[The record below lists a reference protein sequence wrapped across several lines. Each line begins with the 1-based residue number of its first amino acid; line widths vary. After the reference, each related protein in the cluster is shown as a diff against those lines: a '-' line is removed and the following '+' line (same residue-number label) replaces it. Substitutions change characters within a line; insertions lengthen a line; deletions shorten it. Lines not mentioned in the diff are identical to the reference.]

1 MLHDC
6 NIIKIL
12 HIECAIIGIL
22 VTSFP
27 IQDSSY
33 GFIVFIVR
41 QQFVV
46 PAQILSTGTTRQW
59 GRLDIRIHF
68 QKSSNNQLFRL
79 DTAMKKEKE
88 LMRTTVTNILEKV
101 PNIKRSIED
110 IKSTNDSLLTKE
122 DDLDDVINDRFDQ
135 LVAMIEQ
142 RRTCLL
148 NQLHFRVSS
157 KREKLGKPQFII

>member
-1 MLHDC
+1 
-6 NIIKIL
+6 
-12 HIECAIIGIL
+12 
-22 VTSFP
+22 
-27 IQDSSY
+27 
-33 GFIVFIVR
+33 
-41 QQFVV
+41 
-46 PAQILSTGTTRQW
+46 
-59 GRLDIRIHF
+59 
-68 QKSSNNQLFRL
+68 
-79 DTAMKKEKE
+79 
-88 LMRTTVTNILEKV
+88 MRTTVTNILEKV

>member
-1 MLHDC
+1 
-6 NIIKIL
+6 
-12 HIECAIIGIL
+12 
-22 VTSFP
+22 
-27 IQDSSY
+27 
-33 GFIVFIVR
+33 
-41 QQFVV
+41 
-46 PAQILSTGTTRQW
+46 
-59 GRLDIRIHF
+59 
-68 QKSSNNQLFRL
+68 
-79 DTAMKKEKE
+79 
-88 LMRTTVTNILEKV
+88 MRTTVTNILEKV

-157 KREKLGKPQFII
+157 KREKLGKPRFII

>member
-1 MLHDC
+1 
-6 NIIKIL
+6 
-12 HIECAIIGIL
+12 
-22 VTSFP
+22 
-27 IQDSSY
+27 
-33 GFIVFIVR
+33 
-41 QQFVV
+41 
-46 PAQILSTGTTRQW
+46 
-59 GRLDIRIHF
+59 
-68 QKSSNNQLFRL
+68 
-79 DTAMKKEKE
+79 MKKEKE

-157 KREKLGKPQFII
+157 KREKLGNCTDS